1 MTAPLRIA
9 AFLAALVAALV
20 GGLGLGRLVGP
31 LDTRPTST
39 HAAGDGHSH
48 NHGAESGD
56 GHSHD
61 SPSGPV
67 TGLTISE
74 SGYTLVPEATA
85 FPADKTAPFRF
96 RITDRDGKPVL
107 RYAVGHERLMHLILV
122 RRDLTGYQHL
132 HPSLQADG
140 TWSVPLR
147 LPSAG
152 SWRAYAD
159 FKAVDAKGTATPATL
174 GVDLSVAGKYGPD
187 ELSEPRSQ
195 DTVDGYEVT
204 LSGAPAVGRQT
215 PLQFTVR
222 RGGEPVTDLEPY
234 LGAYGHL
241 VVLREGDLG
250 YLHAHADERLAGD
263 AIRFWATAPSPG
275 RYRMFLDF
283 QVDGVVR
290 TAEFT
295 VAAG

>member
-9 AFLAALVAALV
+9 TFLAALVAALV

-31 LDTRPTST
+31 LDTTPTST
-39 HAAGDGHSH
+39 HATGDAHGH

-56 GHSHD
+56 GHE
-61 SPSGPV
+61 PPNRPV

-74 SGYTLVPEATA
+74 SGYTLVPEATT
-85 FPADKTAPFRF
+85 FPADKTTPLRF

-107 RYAVGHERLMHLILV
+107 RYAVGHERLMHLIVV

-132 HPSLQADG
+132 HPSLGADG

-152 SWRAYAD
+152 NWRAYAD
-159 FKAVDAKGTATPATL
+159 FKALDAKGVATSATL
-174 GVDLSVAGKYGPD
+174 GVDLSVSGAYRPNA
-187 ELSEPRSQ
+187 LPEPSSKA
-195 DTVDGYEVT
+195 TVDGHEVT
-204 LSGAPAVGRQT
+204 LSGAPAVGRQV
-215 PLQFTVR
+215 PLLFTVR
-222 RGGEPVTDLEPY
+222 RDSEPVTDLEPY

-250 YLHAHADERLAGD
+250 YLHAHADEKLAGD
-263 AIRFWATAPSPG
+263 AIRFWAAAPSPG